1 MTSLQA
7 LLTMK
12 SKSDSA
18 SYNPRKYLSM
28 TNHSTLKLDQ
38 VATKC
43 GSTISGIFLGQLLE
57 DPRFTREQIAAILS
71 TTPDYFE
78 MVMAEPEPTIYDP
91 MTNNNEGD
99 IVNV

>member
-1 MTSLQA
+1 MTI
-7 LLTMK
+7 
-12 SKSDSA
+12 
-18 SYNPRKYLSM
+18 Y
-28 TNHSTLKLDQ
+28 STLKLDQ

-71 TTPDYFE
+71 TTPEYFE
-78 MVMAEPEPTIYDP
+78 MVMAEPELTVYSPLT
-91 MTNNNEGD
+91 TNNVGD